1 MSCNRAYDHYKCM
14 KLSLSWM
21 WNELSKWSY
30 KLKAENDKK
39 TVLFMLTLDLLEIS
53 HKKSKNS
60 CYRSKTKENVG
71 KKFIEKDT
79 LDWLVKK
86 HTSEGVL

>member
-1 MSCNRAYDHYKCM
+1 
-14 KLSLSWM
+14 
-21 WNELSKWSY
+21 
-30 KLKAENDKK
+30 
-39 TVLFMLTLDLLEIS
+39 MLMLDLLEIS